1 MRLTEERV
9 QVLGMQIVKALC
21 RRSDLLS
28 VRGDPARLSREVT
41 RWILED
47 LRIEDEITQEAVNR
61 VAGYGRGIP
70 PGTSEW
76 QILVDRHKDEIAAR
90 RGYVVG

>member
-9 QVLGMQIVKALC
+9 RVLAAEILNGL
-21 RRSDLLS
+21 RRRPDLVA
-28 VRGDPARLSREVT
+28 VRGDPARLSRELA

-47 LRIEDEITQEAVNR
+47 LRIEDDITQEAVNR

-76 QILVDRHKDEIAAR
+76 QILVDKHKDEIAAR
-90 RGYVVG
+90 RGYVLG

>member
-9 QVLGMQIVKALC
+9 QVLGTQIMSALR
-21 RRSDLLS
+21 RRSDLMS
-28 VRGDPARLSREVT
+28 FRGDPARLSREVT

-76 QILVDRHKDEIAAR
+76 QVLVDKHKDEIVAR
-90 RGYVVG
+90 RGYVLG